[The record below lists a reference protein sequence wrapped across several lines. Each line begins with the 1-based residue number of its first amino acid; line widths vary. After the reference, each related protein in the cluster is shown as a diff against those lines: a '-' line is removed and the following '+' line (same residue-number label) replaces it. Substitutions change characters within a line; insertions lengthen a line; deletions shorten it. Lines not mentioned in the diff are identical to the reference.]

1 MLKKLK
7 SFSSYMSN
15 PYRQHHQR
23 QQCLPLLLLPLP
35 ESRPTATSSAKN
47 SWSTSRAFQKYTNT
61 MTGRRIN
68 QNGKNGPA
76 NTTSHRRWTSKNA
89 AYKKTATLA
98 ISTRRCSKPG
108 DTISAKRHPSPR
120 RQPITHPPT
129 TTILPQTPHR
139 RHPPPPPPSAVHISQ
154 CQSNAFNSWTN
165 ISNAQRPPPHLPP
178 HLPPHPPPHLPLY
191 SNHPFVM
198 TISTRTK

>member
-15 PYRQHHQR
+15 PYRQ
-23 QQCLPLLLLPLP
+23 QQPQECLPLPLLPLP

-76 NTTSHRRWTSKNA
+76 NATSHRRWTSNAA

-108 DTISAKRHPSPR
+108 DTISAKRHPLPR

-139 RHPPPPPPSAVHISQ
+139 HLPPPLPPPSAVHISQ

-165 ISNAQRPPPHLPP
+165 ISNAPHPRPHPRPPRPS
-178 HLPPHPPPHLPLY
+178 LY
-191 SNHPFVM
+191 SNHLCVM
-198 TISTRTK
+198 TISTRPK